1 VPDQVSTSQ
10 LGQHDDDGQKPRGA
24 WIAPLLTRFLIDSG
38 FVPVWLATAALL
50 IIAAIIAPETL
61 SNDSLSSAVL
71 PFTAFLAIAALGE
84 MLVIMTGGID
94 LSIPGVIVLVA
105 NVVVGV
111 SGSEDGGL
119 AWAIVVCLGLSA
131 LVGLV
136 NGILVGVVGL
146 NSLIVTL
153 AIGGIVT
160 GITVAYATTIANESE
175 VPPALSTWV
184 THQYFGVASLFWVG
198 LAVSIALAVVLRFTT
213 VGRRFQLVGANQRAA
228 WVAGIRVERYVVSA
242 YVGAALLYGGAG
254 ILLAG
259 FIRSPSI
266 DLGDPYLLGP
276 IAAVVIGGASLTG
289 GLASPLSTWAA
300 AFALTF
306 LSQMLRVLGLSTAL
320 QFVVFG
326 VAIAAGMVISGDRI
340 VGLFGGLL
348 QREQFRTWIG
358 ADGVEAPDSPDER
371 REGISDSVSSA

>member
-1 VPDQVSTSQ
+1 
-10 LGQHDDDGQKPRGA
+10 
-24 WIAPLLTRFLIDSG
+24 
-38 FVPVWLATAALL
+38 
-50 IIAAIIAPETL
+50 
-61 SNDSLSSAVL
+61 
-71 PFTAFLAIAALGE
+71 
-84 MLVIMTGGID
+84 
-94 LSIPGVIVLVA
+94 
-105 NVVVGV
+105 
-111 SGSEDGGL
+111 
-119 AWAIVVCLGLSA
+119 
-131 LVGLV
+131 
-136 NGILVGVVGL
+136 
-146 NSLIVTL
+146 
-153 AIGGIVT
+153 
-160 GITVAYATTIANESE
+160 
-175 VPPALSTWV
+175 
-184 THQYFGVASLFWVG
+184 
-198 LAVSIALAVVLRFTT
+198 
-213 VGRRFQLVGANQRAA
+213 VGANQRAA